1 MKSLAPSALSTL
13 KRINSQIIAEK
24 LSVQKQLNFQVK
36 QSSNQKNVP
45 QIKTCGDLIED
56 CNAIVFLFFFFPLS
70 SPLEKYINLDHGV
83 GRVLKCLR
91 HPTEAP
97 YKL

>member
-1 MKSLAPSALSTL
+1 MKSLAPSALPTL

-56 CNAIVFLFFFFPLS
+56 CNAIVFLFFFFPFL
-70 SPLEKYINLDHGV
+70 PLLKNILIWTTVSV
-83 GRVLKCLR
+83 GC
-91 HPTEAP
+91 
-97 YKL
+97 

>member
-1 MKSLAPSALSTL
+1 MKSLAPSALPTL
-13 KRINSQIIAEK
+13 KGINSQIITEK
-24 LSVQKQLNFQVK
+24 LSVQKQINFQVK
-36 QSSNQKNVP
+36 HSSSQKNVP
-45 QIKTCGDLIED
+45 ETKTCRDLIED
-56 CNAIVFLFFFFPLS
+56 CNAIVFLFFFPLS

-83 GRVLKCLR
+83 GGVLKCLR